1 MSSALYSTRLWWYG
15 GSTGR
20 GAAKLHG
27 REVPLRSPPAIG
39 GREVWMIDYVPE
51 IGLQRIQYV
60 GDAPRDMER
69 APVNEIREAD
79 IVLRDV
85 TAVDSEW

>member
-1 MSSALYSTRLWWYG
+1 
-15 GSTGR
+15 
-20 GAAKLHG
+20 
-27 REVPLRSPPAIG
+27 
-39 GREVWMIDYVPE
+39 MIDYVPE

-85 TAVDSEW
+85 TAVDSRW